1 MGGVQSAHLYLKNNP
16 RIDKQAMQKHTTRVL
31 IAKVGL
37 DSHDRGAKIV
47 ARTLRDAGLE
57 VIYTGIR
64 QSVDQVIRA
73 AVQEDVDLLGLSFLA
88 GDHLVLVPKV
98 ILGLKE
104 KGRAEIPVLV
114 GGIILKRHVQ
124 ELVKMGVKKVFLPGT
139 PLVQIVN
146 YIQENVSPPS

>member
-1 MGGVQSAHLYLKNNP
+1 
-16 RIDKQAMQKHTTRVL
+16 MQKHKTRVL

-98 ILGLKE
+98 IQGLKE
-104 KGRAEIPVLV
+104 IGREDISVLV
-114 GGIILKRHVQ
+114 GGVILKRHVQ
-124 ELVKMGVKKVFLPGT
+124 ELIEMGVKKVFLPGT
-139 PLVQIVN
+139 PQAEIVS
-146 YIQENVSPPS
+146 YIQEKISPPS

>member
-1 MGGVQSAHLYLKNNP
+1 
-16 RIDKQAMQKHTTRVL
+16 MQKHKTRVL
-31 IAKVGL
+31 IAKIGL
-37 DSHDRGAKIV
+37 DSHDRGVKIV

-64 QSVDQVIRA
+64 QSVAQVVRA

-98 ILGLKE
+98 IQGLKE
-104 KGRAEIPVLV
+104 KGREDIPVVV

-124 ELVKMGVKKVFLPGT
+124 ELMEMGVKKVFLPGT
-139 PLVQIVN
+139 QQAEIVN
-146 YIQENVSPPS
+146 YIQKNVSPPS

>member
-1 MGGVQSAHLYLKNNP
+1 
-16 RIDKQAMQKHTTRVL
+16 MQKHKTRVL

-64 QSVDQVIRA
+64 QSVAQVIRA

-98 ILGLKE
+98 IQGLKE
-104 KGRAEIPVLV
+104 IGREDISVLV
-114 GGIILKRHVQ
+114 GGVILKRHVQ
-124 ELVKMGVKKVFLPGT
+124 ELIEMGVKKVFLPGT
-139 PLVQIVN
+139 PQAEIVS
-146 YIQENVSPPS
+146 YIQEKISPPS

>member
-1 MGGVQSAHLYLKNNP
+1 
-16 RIDKQAMQKHTTRVL
+16 MQKHKTRVL
-31 IAKVGL
+31 IAKIGL
-37 DSHDRGAKIV
+37 DSHDRGVKIV

-64 QSVDQVIRA
+64 QSVAQVVRA

-98 ILGLKE
+98 IQGLKE
-104 KGRAEIPVLV
+104 KGREDIPVLV

-124 ELVKMGVKKVFLPGT
+124 ELIEMGVKKVFLPGT
-139 PLVQIVN
+139 QQAEIVN
-146 YIQENVSPPS
+146 YIKENISPPS

>member
-1 MGGVQSAHLYLKNNP
+1 
-16 RIDKQAMQKHTTRVL
+16 MQKHKTRVL

-73 AVQEDVDLLGLSFLA
+73 AIQEDVDLLGLSFLA

-98 ILGLKE
+98 IQGLKE
-104 KGRAEIPVLV
+104 RGRADVPLLV
-114 GGIILKRHVQ
+114 GGVRLRPANWRHV
-124 ELVKMGVKKVFLPGT
+124 GHFAGSSGRP
-139 PLVQIVN
+139 
-146 YIQENVSPPS
+146 

>member
-1 MGGVQSAHLYLKNNP
+1 
-16 RIDKQAMQKHTTRVL
+16 MQKQKTRVL

-47 ARTLRDAGLE
+47 ARALRDAGLE

-64 QSVDQVIRA
+64 QSVDQVTQA

-88 GDHLVLVPKV
+88 GDHLVLVPK
-98 ILGLKE
+98 IIRGLKE
-104 KGRAEIPVLV
+104 KGRADIPVMV

-124 ELVKMGVKKVFLPGT
+124 EMVEMGVKKVFFPGT
-139 PLVQIVN
+139 PLVEIVD

>member
-1 MGGVQSAHLYLKNNP
+1 
-16 RIDKQAMQKHTTRVL
+16 MQKHKTRVL

-98 ILGLKE
+98 IQGLKE
-104 KGRAEIPVLV
+104 IGREDISILV
-114 GGIILKRHVQ
+114 GGVILKRHVQ
-124 ELVKMGVKKVFLPGT
+124 ELIEMGVKKVFLPGT
-139 PLVQIVN
+139 PQAEIVS
-146 YIQENVSPPS
+146 YIQEKISPPS

>member
-1 MGGVQSAHLYLKNNP
+1 
-16 RIDKQAMQKHTTRVL
+16 MQKHKTRVL
-31 IAKVGL
+31 IAKIGL
-37 DSHDRGAKIV
+37 DSHDRGVKIV

-64 QSVDQVIRA
+64 QSVAQVVRA

-98 ILGLKE
+98 IQGLKE
-104 KGRAEIPVLV
+104 KGREDIPVLV

-124 ELVKMGVKKVFLPGT
+124 ELIEMGVKKVFLPGT
-139 PLVQIVN
+139 QQAEIVN

>member
-1 MGGVQSAHLYLKNNP
+1 MP
-16 RIDKQAMQKHTTRVL
+16 KHKTRVL

-37 DSHDRGAKIV
+37 DSHDRGVKIV
-47 ARTLRDAGLE
+47 ARTLRDAGHE

-88 GDHLVLVPKV
+88 GDHMVLAPKV
-98 ILGLKE
+98 RQRLKDE
-104 KGRAEIPVLV
+104 GREDIKVLV

-124 ELVKMGVKKVFLPGT
+124 ELIGMGVKKVFLPGT
-139 PLVQIVN
+139 PMTEIVT
-146 YIQENVSPPS
+146 YIQENLSPPS

>member
-1 MGGVQSAHLYLKNNP
+1 
-16 RIDKQAMQKHTTRVL
+16 MQKNKTRVL

-64 QSVDQVIRA
+64 QSVDQVIQA

-88 GDHLVLVPKV
+88 GDHLV
-98 ILGLKE
+98 IQ
-104 KGRAEIPVLV
+104 ILV

-124 ELVKMGVKKVFLPGT
+124 ELVEMGVKKVFLPGT
-139 PLVQIVN
+139 PLKEIVN

>member
-1 MGGVQSAHLYLKNNP
+1 
-16 RIDKQAMQKHTTRVL
+16 MQKKKTRVL

-47 ARTLRDAGLE
+47 ARTLRDAGFE

-64 QSVDQVIRA
+64 QSVDQVVSA

-88 GDHLVLVPKV
+88 GDHLVLVPK
-98 ILGLKE
+98 IMQGLK
-104 KGRAEIPVLV
+104 KRGRADVSVLV

-124 ELVKMGVKKVFLPGT
+124 TLIEMGVKKVFLPGT
-139 PLVQIVN
+139 PPAGIVN
-146 YIQENVSPPS
+146 YIQENLSPPS

>member
-1 MGGVQSAHLYLKNNP
+1 
-16 RIDKQAMQKHTTRVL
+16 MQKHKTRVL
-31 IAKVGL
+31 IAKIGL
-37 DSHDRGAKIV
+37 DSHDRGVKIV

-98 ILGLKE
+98 IQGLQE
-104 KGRAEIPVLV
+104 KGRTDIPVLV

-139 PLVQIVN
+139 PLVEIVN
-146 YIQENVSPPS
+146 YIQDNVSPSS

>member
-1 MGGVQSAHLYLKNNP
+1 
-16 RIDKQAMQKHTTRVL
+16 MQKHKTRVL
-31 IAKVGL
+31 IAKIGL
-37 DSHDRGAKIV
+37 DSHDRGVKIV

-64 QSVDQVIRA
+64 QSVAQVVRA

-98 ILGLKE
+98 IQGLKE
-104 KGRAEIPVLV
+104 KGREDIPVLV

-124 ELVKMGVKKVFLPGT
+124 ELTEMGVKKVFLPGT
-139 PLVQIVN
+139 QQAEIVN
-146 YIQENVSPPS
+146 YIKENISPPS

>member
-1 MGGVQSAHLYLKNNP
+1 
-16 RIDKQAMQKHTTRVL
+16 MQKQKTRIL

-64 QSVDQVIRA
+64 QSVDQVIQA

-88 GDHLVLVPKV
+88 GDHMVLAPK
-98 ILGLKE
+98 IIQGLKE
-104 KGRAEIPVLV
+104 KGRADIPILV

-124 ELVKMGVKKVFLPGT
+124 ELVEMGVKKVFLPGT
-139 PLVQIVN
+139 PLAEIVN
-146 YIQENVSPPS
+146 YIQKKVSPSS

>member
-1 MGGVQSAHLYLKNNP
+1 
-16 RIDKQAMQKHTTRVL
+16 MQKHKTRVL

-37 DSHDRGAKIV
+37 DSQDRGVKIV

-64 QSVDQVIRA
+64 QSVDQVIGA

-88 GDHLVLVPKV
+88 GDHLVLAPKV
-98 ILGLKE
+98 IQGLKE
-104 KGRAEIPVLV
+104 KGREDIPVLV

-124 ELVKMGVKKVFLPGT
+124 ELIGMGVKKVFLPGT
-139 PLVQIVN
+139 PMTEIVT
-146 YIQENVSPPS
+146 YIEENLSPPS

>member
-1 MGGVQSAHLYLKNNP
+1 
-16 RIDKQAMQKHTTRVL
+16 MQKKKTRVL

-47 ARTLRDAGLE
+47 ARSLRDAGLE

-64 QSVDQVIRA
+64 QSVDQVISA

-88 GDHLVLVPKV
+88 GDHMVLVPKV
-98 ILGLKE
+98 IQGLKE
-104 KGRAEIPVLV
+104 KGRADIPVLV

-139 PLVQIVN
+139 PQVEIAN

>member
-1 MGGVQSAHLYLKNNP
+1 
-16 RIDKQAMQKHTTRVL
+16 MQKQKTRVL

-47 ARTLRDAGLE
+47 ARALRDAGLE

-73 AVQEDVDLLGLSFLA
+73 AIQEDVDLLGLSFLA
-88 GDHLVLVPKV
+88 GDHLVLVPK
-98 ILGLKE
+98 IIQGLKE
-104 KGRAEIPVLV
+104 KGRGDIQVLA

-124 ELVKMGVKKVFLPGT
+124 EMVEMGVKKVFLPGT
-139 PLVQIVN
+139 PLVEIVN
-146 YIQENVSPPS
+146 YIQENESPPT

>member
-1 MGGVQSAHLYLKNNP
+1 
-16 RIDKQAMQKHTTRVL
+16 MQKHKTRVL
-31 IAKVGL
+31 IAKIGL
-37 DSHDRGAKIV
+37 DSHDRGVKIV

-64 QSVDQVIRA
+64 QSVAQVVRA

-98 ILGLKE
+98 IQGLKE
-104 KGRAEIPVLV
+104 KGREDIPVLV

-124 ELVKMGVKKVFLPGT
+124 ELMEMGVKKVFLPGT
-139 PLVQIVN
+139 QQAEIVN

>member
-1 MGGVQSAHLYLKNNP
+1 
-16 RIDKQAMQKHTTRVL
+16 MQKHKTRVL

-73 AVQEDVDLLGLSFLA
+73 AIQEDVDLLGLSFLA

-98 ILGLKE
+98 IQGLKE
-104 KGRAEIPVLV
+104 RGRADVPVLV
-114 GGIILKRHVQ
+114 GAIILTRHVQ
-124 ELVKMGVKKVFLPGT
+124 ELIEMGVKKVSLPGP
-139 PLVQIVN
+139 PLAEIVN
-146 YIQENVSPPS
+146 YIQENLSPPS

>member
-1 MGGVQSAHLYLKNNP
+1 
-16 RIDKQAMQKHTTRVL
+16 MQKHKTRVL

-98 ILGLKE
+98 IQGLKE
-104 KGRAEIPVLV
+104 IGREDISVLV
-114 GGIILKRHVQ
+114 GGVILKRHVQ
-124 ELVKMGVKKVFLPGT
+124 ELIEMGVKKVFLPGT
-139 PLVQIVN
+139 PQAEIAS
-146 YIQENVSPPS
+146 YIQEKISPPS

>member
-1 MGGVQSAHLYLKNNP
+1 MRKQKT
-16 RIDKQAMQKHTTRVL
+16 RIL

-73 AVQEDVDLLGLSFLA
+73 VVQEDVDLLGLSFLA
-88 GDHLVLVPKV
+88 GDHMVLVPKV
-98 ILGLKE
+98 IQGLKE
-104 KGRAEIPVLV
+104 KGKAEIPVLV

-124 ELVKMGVKKVFLPGT
+124 ELAKIGVKKVFLPGT
-139 PLVQIVN
+139 PLVEIVN

>member
-1 MGGVQSAHLYLKNNP
+1 
-16 RIDKQAMQKHTTRVL
+16 MQKHKTRVL

-98 ILGLKE
+98 IQGLKE
-104 KGRAEIPVLV
+104 IGREDISVLV
-114 GGIILKRHVQ
+114 GGVILKRHVQ
-124 ELVKMGVKKVFLPGT
+124 ELVEMGVKKVFLPGT
-139 PLVQIVN
+139 PQAEIVS
-146 YIQENVSPPS
+146 YIQEKISPPS

>member
-1 MGGVQSAHLYLKNNP
+1 
-16 RIDKQAMQKHTTRVL
+16 MQKQKTRVL

-47 ARTLRDAGLE
+47 ARALRDAGFE

-64 QSVDQVIRA
+64 QSADQVIRA

-88 GDHLVLVPKV
+88 GDHLVLAPK
-98 ILGLKE
+98 IIRGLRE
-104 KGRAEIPVLV
+104 KGRADIPVLV

-124 ELVKMGVKKVFLPGT
+124 EMVEMGVKKVFLPGT
-139 PLVQIVN
+139 PLVEIVD